1 MTLKEYL
8 DLKATGY
15 DFDDFAQEITVI
27 KPESKGGGTE
37 KIQLGA
43 LKEYLDNGYSLNS
56 TNDVT
61 A

>member
-15 DFDDFAQEITVI
+15 HFDDFDQEITVN
-27 KPESKGGGTE
+27 KPDGGTE
-37 KIQLGA
+37 QIQLGA
-43 LKEYLDNGYSLNS
+43 LQGFLDRGYSLNS

>member
-15 DFDDFAQEITVI
+15 DFDDFGQEITVN
-27 KPESKGGGTE
+27 KPDGGTE

-43 LKEYLDNGYSLNS
+43 LQGFLDRGYSLNS
-56 TNDVT
+56 TDDVT

>member
-15 DFDDFAQEITVI
+15 DFDDFGQEITI
-27 KPESKGGGTE
+27 NKPNGGTE

-43 LKEYLDNGYSLNS
+43 LKEKLDHGYSLNS

>member
-15 DFDDFAQEITVI
+15 HFDDFDQEITVN
-27 KPESKGGGTE
+27 KPDGGTE
-37 KIQLGA
+37 QIQLGA
-43 LKEYLDNGYSLNS
+43 LQGYLDRGYSLNS
-56 TNDVT
+56 TDDVT

>member
-15 DFDDFAQEITVI
+15 DFDDFGQEITI
-27 KPESKGGGTE
+27 NKPDGGTE

-43 LKEYLDNGYSLNS
+43 SKEKLDHGYSLNS

>member
-8 DLKATGY
+8 DLKKEGY
-15 DFDDFAQEITVI
+15 HFDDFDQEITVN
-27 KPESKGGGTE
+27 KPDGGTE

-43 LKEYLDNGYSLNS
+43 LKAKLDEGYSLNS
-56 TNDVT
+56 TDDVT

>member
-15 DFDDFAQEITVI
+15 ILMILI
-27 KPESKGGGTE
+27 KKLLLTNQMVGTE

-43 LKEYLDNGYSLNS
+43 LKTRLDEWLFS
-56 TNDVT
+56 
-61 A
+61 

>member
-15 DFDDFAQEITVI
+15 DFDDFGQEITVN
-27 KPESKGGGTE
+27 KPDGGTE

-43 LKEYLDNGYSLNS
+43 LKAKLDEGYSLNS

>member
-15 DFDDFAQEITVI
+15 DFDDFGQEITVN
-27 KPESKGGGTE
+27 KPDSGTE

-43 LKEYLDNGYSLNS
+43 LQGFLDRGYSLNS
-56 TNDVT
+56 TDDVT

>member
-15 DFDDFAQEITVI
+15 HFDDFNQEITVN
-27 KPESKGGGTE
+27 KPDGGTD

-43 LKEYLDNGYSLNS
+43 LQGYLDRGYSVNS
-56 TNDVT
+56 TDDVT

>member
-15 DFDDFAQEITVI
+15 DFDDYAQEITVN
-27 KPESKGGGTE
+27 KPGGGTE

-56 TNDVT
+56 TDDVT